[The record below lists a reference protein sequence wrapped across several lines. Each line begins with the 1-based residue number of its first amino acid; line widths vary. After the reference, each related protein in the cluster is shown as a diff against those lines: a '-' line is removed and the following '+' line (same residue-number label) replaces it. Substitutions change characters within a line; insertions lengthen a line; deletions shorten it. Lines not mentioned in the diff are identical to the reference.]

1 MCSLNVMTP
10 SQLHRG
16 SLLVFR
22 VRREDGEGDVRILHR
37 NLLLPSR
44 TRIPEEEPDPPSP
57 SLYSSSNP
65 VVEPEES
72 LKDTTITVVTPWI
85 EKSNAPVNHGKP
97 K

>member
-1 MCSLNVMTP
+1 MYSLKVMTP
-10 SQLHRG
+10 LQLHRG
-16 SLLVFR
+16 SPLVLR
-22 VRREDGEGDVRILHR
+22 VWREDGEGDVRILHR
-37 NLLLPSR
+37 NLLLPPR

-57 SLYSSSNP
+57 SLYSNSNP

-85 EKSNAPVNHGKP
+85 KKTNAPVNHGKP

>member
-1 MCSLNVMTP
+1 MTP
-10 SQLHRG
+10 LQLNRG
-16 SLLVFR
+16 SPLVSR
-22 VRREDGEGDVRILHR
+22 VPREDGEGDVRILHR

-44 TRIPEEEPDPPSP
+44 TRIPEGEPDPPSP

-72 LKDTTITVVTPWI
+72 LKDTMITVVTPWI
-85 EKSNAPVNHGKP
+85 EKSNAPNNHGKP